1 MVEYRET
8 CRTCEGVGTVAIEST
23 LTYPEGDPEI
33 KRGGSDDR
41 QTTITPHGHYYP
53 GLRRVREGGTIRCPN
68 PAHLLPCAPHPGGSL

>member
-33 KRGGSDDR
+33 KACAEYPPAGSDAQMLQVVACGSRDSGGVGESYVYR
-41 QTTITPHGHYYP
+41 GMAQCSK
-53 GLRRVREGGTIRCPN
+53 RR
-68 PAHLLPCAPHPGGSL
+68 